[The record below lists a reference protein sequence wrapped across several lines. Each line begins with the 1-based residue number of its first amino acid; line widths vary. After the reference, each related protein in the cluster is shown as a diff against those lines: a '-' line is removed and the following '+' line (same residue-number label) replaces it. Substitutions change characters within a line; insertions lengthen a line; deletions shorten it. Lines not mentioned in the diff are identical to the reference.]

1 MRHERTEKA
10 ELKTQYVEL
19 ESFIMAKVNSPPQCS
34 KIPKHLPKEIK
45 DKIKEIL
52 KQIES
57 DPLNYPDIKQ
67 SDLAGRLPDE
77 WREYNKELIP
87 VYIILKIQI
96 KLC

>member
-1 MRHERTEKA
+1 
-10 ELKTQYVEL
+10 
-19 ESFIMAKVNSPPQCS
+19 MAKVIVHHNAV
-34 KIPKHLPKEIK
+34 KYLKHLPKEIK

-67 SDLAGRLPDE
+67 IDLAGRLPDE

-87 VYIILKIQI
+87 VYNN
-96 KLC
+96 